1 MIVFITLQDG
11 GLHLA
16 ELPSLA
22 EACKLVLLVQ
32 PSSAKWRGF
41 FLLENSFSHQQRCSL
56 EDYVSLSV
64 LLQYN
69 YH

>member
-16 ELPSLA
+16 ELPSWA

-32 PSSAKWRGF
+32 PSSAAVERVLFVRKF
-41 FLLENSFSHQQRCSL
+41 FFTPTK
-56 EDYVSLSV
+56 VFP
-64 LLQYN
+64 
-69 YH
+69 